1 MPIQRHANFSQAHF
15 SNDISTIFD
24 KKSGTLA
31 LIGVLSLHGIVAMS
45 LANMATPNIKPPNVT
60 PPLEISFIAPPPA
73 ADKPKEMAV
82 TAEPKPIKQLT
93 KPVEKLAEKPK
104 EKLAEKPKE
113 KPIAKPISKP
123 IEKTVE
129 KPITQPIAKKPVEQP
144 IKPLAEPSK
153 PAENPIVKPPQ
164 VDQNI
169 VMARQLALANERA
182 EQAQKQQFERQQALA
197 RQQDLKR
204 QQELERQQELQRQQ
218 ILARQKA
225 LENQLIEQQQRER
238 KQAEMDRQK
247 ALADA
252 KARQA
257 DEARAKA
264 EKAKQQQADKDKEAE
279 QAQNNSPVSFSA
291 GQASWRRQP
300 SFSCHS
306 EDLENGALTAIIRY
320 TVDKQGNPTS
330 VTLAKSTG
338 NVRVDRQLSMQAK
351 SGKFNPFTKNGVPVV
366 GIVNLPVRCQ

>member
-1 MPIQRHANFSQAHF
+1 MPIQRHANYSQAHF
-15 SNDISTIFD
+15 SNNIGTIFD

-31 LIGVLSLHGIVAMS
+31 LIGVLSLHGIVAIS
-45 LANMATPNIKPPNVT
+45 LANMATPDIKPPNVT

-73 ADKPKEMAV
+73 PAKPEEMTV
-82 TAEPKPIKQLT
+82 TAEPKPIKQLP
-93 KPVEKLAEKPK
+93 KPVEKPTEKPI
-104 EKLAEKPKE
+104 EKVEEKPKE
-113 KPIAKPISKP
+113 KPIEKSISKP

-129 KPITQPIAKKPVEQP
+129 KPISQPISKKPVEQP
-144 IKPLAEPSK
+144 IKPSPEPSK
-153 PAENPIVKPPQ
+153 PTEKIIVKPPQ

-182 EQAQKQQFERQQALA
+182 EQAQKQKQ
-197 RQQDLKR
+197 

-218 ILARQKA
+218 ALARQKA
-225 LENQLIEQQQRER
+225 LDNQLIEQQERER
-238 KQAEMDRQK
+238 KQAEIDRQK

-279 QAQNNSPVSFSA
+279 QAQNNAPVSFSA

-351 SGKFNPFTKNGVPVV
+351 SGRFNPFTKNGVPVV

>member
-1 MPIQRHANFSQAHF
+1 MPIQRHANFSPAHF
-15 SNDISTIFD
+15 SNDISSIFD

-31 LIGVLSLHGIVAMS
+31 LIGVLSLHGIVAIS
-45 LANMATPNIKPPNVT
+45 LANMATPDIKPPNVT

-73 ADKPKEMAV
+73 PTKPKEMAV
-82 TAEPKPIKQLT
+82 TAEPKPIKQLP
-93 KPVEKLAEKPK
+93 KPVEKPTEKPI
-104 EKLAEKPKE
+104 EKIAEKPKE
-113 KPIAKPISKP
+113 KPIEKPISKP

-129 KPITQPIAKKPVEQP
+129 KPIAKKPVEQP
-144 IKPLAEPSK
+144 IKPLPEPLK

-182 EQAQKQQFERQQALA
+182 EHAQKQQLERQQALA
-197 RQQDLKR
+197 RQQDLER
-204 QQELERQQELQRQQ
+204 QQELERQQV
-218 ILARQKA
+218 LARQKA
-225 LENQLIEQQQRER
+225 LENQLIEQQERER

-264 EKAKQQQADKDKEAE
+264 EKAKQQADKDKEAE

>member
-1 MPIQRHANFSQAHF
+1 MSIQRHANFSPAHF

-24 KKSGTLA
+24 KKSGILA

-45 LANMATPNIKPPNVT
+45 LANMATPDIKLPDVT

-73 ADKPKEMAV
+73 ADNSKEMAV
-82 TAEPKPIKQLT
+82 TAEPKPIKQL
-93 KPVEKLAEKPK
+93 PKLVEKPK

-113 KPIAKPISKP
+113 KPIEKPISKP

-129 KPITQPIAKKPVEQP
+129 KPMAKKPVEQP
-144 IKPLAEPSK
+144 IKPLPEPSK
-153 PAENPIVKPPQ
+153 PAEKTIVKPPQ
-164 VDQNI
+164 VDQDI

-182 EQAQKQQFERQQALA
+182 EHAQKQQLERQQALA

-204 QQELERQQELQRQQ
+204 QQELERQQ

-264 EKAKQQQADKDKEAE
+264 EKAKQQQADKDKEAQ

>member
-1 MPIQRHANFSQAHF
+1 MPIQRHANYSQAHF
-15 SNDISTIFD
+15 SNDISAIVD

-31 LIGVLSLHGIVAMS
+31 LIGVLSLHGIVAIS
-45 LANMATPNIKPPNVT
+45 LANMATPDIKPPNVT

-82 TAEPKPIKQLT
+82 TAEPKPIKQLP
-93 KPVEKLAEKPK
+93 KPVEKPTEKPI
-104 EKLAEKPKE
+104 EKVEEKPKE
-113 KPIAKPISKP
+113 KPIEKPISKP

-129 KPITQPIAKKPVEQP
+129 KPMAKKPVEQP
-144 IKPLAEPSK
+144 IKPLPEPSK
-153 PAENPIVKPPQ
+153 PAEKIIVKPPQ

-182 EQAQKQQFERQQALA
+182 EQAQKQKQ
-197 RQQDLKR
+197 

-218 ILARQKA
+218 VLARQKA
-225 LENQLIEQQQRER
+225 LENQLIERQERER
-238 KQAEMDRQK
+238 KQAEVDRQK

>member
-15 SNDISTIFD
+15 SNDISAIFD
-24 KKSGTLA
+24 KKSSTLA

-45 LANMATPNIKPPNVT
+45 LANMAAPDIKPPNVT

-73 ADKPKEMAV
+73 ADKPKEMVV
-82 TAEPKPIKQLT
+82 TAEPKPIKQLP
-93 KPVEKLAEKPK
+93 KPVEKPK

-113 KPIAKPISKP
+113 KPIEKPINKP

-129 KPITQPIAKKPVEQP
+129 KPMSKKPVEQP
-144 IKPLAEPSK
+144 VKPLPEPLK

-169 VMARQLALANERA
+169 VMARQLALANEQA
-182 EQAQKQQFERQQALA
+182 EQAQKQQLERQQALA
-197 RQQDLKR
+197 RQQDLER
-204 QQELERQQELQRQQ
+204 QQELERQQ

-279 QAQNNSPVSFSA
+279 QAQNNAPVSFSA

-300 SFSCHS
+300 SFSCDS

>member
-1 MPIQRHANFSQAHF
+1 MSIQRHANFSQAHF

-31 LIGVLSLHGIVAMS
+31 LIGVLSLHGIVAIS
-45 LANMATPNIKPPNVT
+45 LENMATPDIKPPNVT

-73 ADKPKEMAV
+73 ADKPAEMTV
-82 TAEPKPIKQLT
+82 TAEPKPIKQLP
-93 KPVEKLAEKPK
+93 KPVEKPK

-113 KPIAKPISKP
+113 KPIEKPISKP

-129 KPITQPIAKKPVEQP
+129 KPMAKKPVEQP
-144 IKPLAEPSK
+144 IKPLPEPSK
-153 PAENPIVKPPQ
+153 PADNPIVKPPQ

-182 EQAQKQQFERQQALA
+182 EQAQKQQFERQQALT

-204 QQELERQQELQRQQ
+204 QQELERQQ

-238 KQAEMDRQK
+238 KQAEVDRQK

-264 EKAKQQQADKDKEAE
+264 EKAKQQQADKDKEAQ

-300 SFSCHS
+300 SFSCRS
-306 EDLENGALTAIIRY
+306 EDLENGALTAVIRY

>member
-15 SNDISTIFD
+15 SNDISSIFD

-31 LIGVLSLHGIVAMS
+31 LIGVLSLHGIVAIS
-45 LANMATPNIKPPNVT
+45 LANMATPDIKPPNVT

-82 TAEPKPIKQLT
+82 TAEQQPIKQLP
-93 KPVEKLAEKPK
+93 KPVEKPTEKPI
-104 EKLAEKPKE
+104 EKVEEKPKE
-113 KPIAKPISKP
+113 KPIEKSISKP

-129 KPITQPIAKKPVEQP
+129 KPMAKKPVQQP
-144 IKPLAEPSK
+144 IKPSPEPSK
-153 PAENPIVKPPQ
+153 PTEKIIVKPPQ

-182 EQAQKQQFERQQALA
+182 EQAQKQKQ
-197 RQQDLKR
+197 

-218 ILARQKA
+218 VLARQKA
-225 LENQLIEQQQRER
+225 LENQLIERQERER

-264 EKAKQQQADKDKEAE
+264 EKAKQQADKDKEAQ
-279 QAQNNSPVSFSA
+279 QAQNNSPVGFSA

>member
-45 LANMATPNIKPPNVT
+45 LANMAAPDIKPPNVT

-73 ADKPKEMAV
+73 ADKPKEMSV
-82 TAEPKPIKQLT
+82 TAEPKPIKQLP
-93 KPVEKLAEKPK
+93 KPVEKPTEKPIEKIAEKP
-104 EKLAEKPKE
+104 EE
-113 KPIAKPISKP
+113 KPIEKPISKP
-123 IEKTVE
+123 VEKTVE
-129 KPITQPIAKKPVEQP
+129 KPIAKKPVEQP
-144 IKPLAEPSK
+144 IKPLPEPLK

-182 EQAQKQQFERQQALA
+182 EQAQKQKQ
-197 RQQDLKR
+197 

-238 KQAEMDRQK
+238 KQAEVDRQK

-264 EKAKQQQADKDKEAE
+264 EKAKQQQADKDKEAQ

>member
-15 SNDISTIFD
+15 SNNISTIFD

-31 LIGVLSLHGIVAMS
+31 LIGVLSLHGIVAIS
-45 LANMATPNIKPPNVT
+45 LENMATPDIKPPNVT

-73 ADKPKEMAV
+73 ADKPAEMTV
-82 TAEPKPIKQLT
+82 TAEPKPIKQLP
-93 KPVEKLAEKPK
+93 KPVEKPK

-113 KPIAKPISKP
+113 KPIEKPISKP

-129 KPITQPIAKKPVEQP
+129 KPMAKKPVEQP
-144 IKPLAEPSK
+144 IKPLPEPLK

-182 EQAQKQQFERQQALA
+182 EQAQKQQLERQQALA
-197 RQQDLKR
+197 RQQDLER
-204 QQELERQQELQRQQ
+204 QQELERQQV
-218 ILARQKA
+218 LARQKA

-264 EKAKQQQADKDKEAE
+264 EKAKQQQADKDKEAQ

-306 EDLENGALTAIIRY
+306 EDLENGALTATIRY

-338 NVRVDRQLSMQAK
+338 NARVDRQLSMQAK

>member
-15 SNDISTIFD
+15 SNDISSIFD

-45 LANMATPNIKPPNVT
+45 LANMATPDIKPPNVT

-73 ADKPKEMAV
+73 PTKPKEMAV
-82 TAEPKPIKQLT
+82 TAEPKPIKQLP
-93 KPVEKLAEKPK
+93 KPVEKPE
-104 EKLAEKPKE
+104 E
-113 KPIAKPISKP
+113 KPIEKPISKP

-129 KPITQPIAKKPVEQP
+129 KPIAKKPVEQP
-144 IKPLAEPSK
+144 IKPLPEPSK
-153 PAENPIVKPPQ
+153 PAVNPIVKPPQ

-169 VMARQLALANERA
+169 VMARQLALANEQA
-182 EQAQKQQFERQQALA
+182 EQAQKQQLERQQALT
-197 RQQDLKR
+197 RQQDLQR
-204 QQELERQQELQRQQ
+204 QRELERQQELQRQQ
-218 ILARQKA
+218 VLARQKS
-225 LENQLIEQQQRER
+225 LENQLIEQQERER

-264 EKAKQQQADKDKEAE
+264 EKAKQQADKDKEAE

>member
-15 SNDISTIFD
+15 SNDISSIFD
-24 KKSGTLA
+24 KRSGTLA
-31 LIGVLSLHGIVAMS
+31 LIGVLSLHGIVAIS
-45 LANMATPNIKPPNVT
+45 LANMATPDIKPPNVT

-73 ADKPKEMAV
+73 PTKPEEMTV
-82 TAEPKPIKQLT
+82 TAEPKPIKQLP
-93 KPVEKLAEKPK
+93 KPVEKPTEKRI

-113 KPIAKPISKP
+113 KPIEKPISKP

-129 KPITQPIAKKPVEQP
+129 KPIAKKPVEQP
-144 IKPLAEPSK
+144 IKPLPELSK
-153 PAENPIVKPPQ
+153 PADNPIVKPPQ

-169 VMARQLALANERA
+169 VMARQLALANEQA
-182 EQAQKQQFERQQALA
+182 EQAQKQQLERQQALA
-197 RQQDLKR
+197 RQQDL
-204 QQELERQQELQRQQ
+204 ERQQELQRQQ
-218 ILARQKA
+218 VLARQKA
-225 LENQLIEQQQRER
+225 LENQLLEQQQRER

>member
-45 LANMATPNIKPPNVT
+45 LANMATPDIKPPNVT
-60 PPLEISFIAPPPA
+60 PPLQISFIALPPA

-82 TAEPKPIKQLT
+82 TAEPKPIKQLP
-93 KPVEKLAEKPK
+93 KPVEKPTEKRI

-113 KPIAKPISKP
+113 KPIEKPISKP

-129 KPITQPIAKKPVEQP
+129 KPIAKKPVEQP
-144 IKPLAEPSK
+144 IKPLPEPLK

-182 EQAQKQQFERQQALA
+182 EHAQKQQFERQQALA
-197 RQQDLKR
+197 RQQDLKQ
-204 QQELERQQELQRQQ
+204 QQELERQQA
-218 ILARQKA
+218 LARQKA
-225 LENQLIEQQQRER
+225 LDNQLIEQQRER
-238 KQAEMDRQK
+238 KQAEIDRQK

-264 EKAKQQQADKDKEAE
+264 EKAKQQQADKDKEAQ

-351 SGKFNPFTKNGVPVV
+351 SGKFNPFTKNSVPVV

>member
-1 MPIQRHANFSQAHF
+1 MSIQRHANFSPAHF
-15 SNDISTIFD
+15 SNDISSIVD

-31 LIGVLSLHGIVAMS
+31 LIGVLSLHGIVAIS
-45 LANMATPNIKPPNVT
+45 LANMATPDIKPPKVT

-73 ADKPKEMAV
+73 PTKPEEMTV
-82 TAEPKPIKQLT
+82 TAEQQPIKQLP
-93 KPVEKLAEKPK
+93 KPVEKPTEKPI
-104 EKLAEKPKE
+104 EKIAEKPKE
-113 KPIAKPISKP
+113 KPIEKPISKP
-123 IEKTVE
+123 VEKTVE
-129 KPITQPIAKKPVEQP
+129 KPIAKKPVEQP
-144 IKPLAEPSK
+144 IKPLPEPSK
-153 PAENPIVKPPQ
+153 PAEKPIVKPPQ
-164 VDQNI
+164 VDQDI

-197 RQQDLKR
+197 RQQDL
-204 QQELERQQELQRQQ
+204 ERQQV
-218 ILARQKA
+218 LARQKA
-225 LENQLIEQQQRER
+225 LDNQLIEQQERER
-238 KQAEMDRQK
+238 KQAEIDRQK

-264 EKAKQQQADKDKEAE
+264 EKAKQQQADKDKEAQ

>member
-1 MPIQRHANFSQAHF
+1 MSIQRHANFSPAHF

-31 LIGVLSLHGIVAMS
+31 LIGVLSLHGIVAIS
-45 LANMATPNIKPPNVT
+45 LANMAMPDIKPPKVT

-73 ADKPKEMAV
+73 PTKPEEMTV
-82 TAEPKPIKQLT
+82 TAEPKPIKQLS
-93 KPVEKLAEKPK
+93 KPVEKPK

-113 KPIAKPISKP
+113 KPIEKPISKP

-129 KPITQPIAKKPVEQP
+129 KPIAKKPVEQP
-144 IKPLAEPSK
+144 IKPLPEPSK
-153 PAENPIVKPPQ
+153 PAEKTIVKPPQ
-164 VDQNI
+164 VDQDI

-182 EQAQKQQFERQQALA
+182 EHAQKQQFERQQALA
-197 RQQDLKR
+197 RQQDLER
-204 QQELERQQELQRQQ
+204 QQELERQQA
-218 ILARQKA
+218 LARQKA
-225 LENQLIEQQQRER
+225 LDNQLIEQQQRER

-264 EKAKQQQADKDKEAE
+264 EKAKQQADKDKEAE

-330 VTLAKSTG
+330 VTLSKSTG
-338 NVRVDRQLSMQAK
+338 NARVDRQLSMQAK
-351 SGKFNPFTKNGVPVV
+351 SGKFNPFTKNGIPVV

>member
-45 LANMATPNIKPPNVT
+45 LANMAMPDIKPPKVT

-73 ADKPKEMAV
+73 PTKPKEMAV
-82 TAEPKPIKQLT
+82 TAEPQPIKQLP
-93 KPVEKLAEKPK
+93 KPV
-104 EKLAEKPKE
+104 EKPKE
-113 KPIAKPISKP
+113 KPIQKPISKP

-129 KPITQPIAKKPVEQP
+129 KPIPQPIAKKPVEQP
-144 IKPLAEPSK
+144 IKPLPKLSK
-153 PAENPIVKPPQ
+153 PAEKPIVKPPQ

-182 EQAQKQQFERQQALA
+182 EHPQKQQLERQQALA
-197 RQQDLKR
+197 RQQDLER
-204 QQELERQQELQRQQ
+204 QQELERQQV
-218 ILARQKA
+218 LARQKA
-225 LENQLIEQQQRER
+225 LENQLIERQERER
-238 KQAEMDRQK
+238 KQAEVDRQK

-264 EKAKQQQADKDKEAE
+264 EKAKQQADKDKEAQ

-338 NVRVDRQLSMQAK
+338 NARVDRQLSMQAK

>member
-1 MPIQRHANFSQAHF
+1 MSIQRHANFSQSHF

-45 LANMATPNIKPPNVT
+45 LANMAAPDIKPPNVT

-93 KPVEKLAEKPK
+93 KPVEKPK

-129 KPITQPIAKKPVEQP
+129 KLITQPITKKPVEQP
-144 IKPLAEPSK
+144 IKPLAEPLK

-169 VMARQLALANERA
+169 VMARQLALANEQA

-204 QQELERQQELQRQQ
+204 QQELERQHELERQQ

-264 EKAKQQQADKDKEAE
+264 EKAKQQADKDKEAE
-279 QAQNNSPVSFSA
+279 QAQNNAPVSFSA

-300 SFSCHS
+300 SFSCDS

>member
-15 SNDISTIFD
+15 SNNISTIFD

-31 LIGVLSLHGIVAMS
+31 LIGVLSLHGIVAIS
-45 LANMATPNIKPPNVT
+45 LENMATPDIKPPNVT

-73 ADKPKEMAV
+73 ADKPAEMTV
-82 TAEPKPIKQLT
+82 TAEPKPIKQLP
-93 KPVEKLAEKPK
+93 KPVEKPK

-113 KPIAKPISKP
+113 KPIEKPISKP

-129 KPITQPIAKKPVEQP
+129 KPMAKKPVEQP
-144 IKPLAEPSK
+144 IKPLPEPLK

-182 EQAQKQQFERQQALA
+182 EQAQKQQLERQQALA
-197 RQQDLKR
+197 RQQDLER
-204 QQELERQQELQRQQ
+204 QQELERQQV
-218 ILARQKA
+218 LARQKA

-264 EKAKQQQADKDKEAE
+264 EKAKQQQADKDKEAQ

-306 EDLENGALTAIIRY
+306 EDLENGALTATIRY

-338 NVRVDRQLSMQAK
+338 NARVDRQLSMQAK
-351 SGKFNPFTKNGVPVV
+351 SGRFNPFTKNGVPVV

>member
-1 MPIQRHANFSQAHF
+1 MPIQRHANYSQAHF
-15 SNDISTIFD
+15 SNNIGTIFD

-31 LIGVLSLHGIVAMS
+31 LIGVLSLHGIVAIS
-45 LANMATPNIKPPNVT
+45 LANMATPDIKPPNVT

-82 TAEPKPIKQLT
+82 TAEPKPIKQLP
-93 KPVEKLAEKPK
+93 KPVEKPTEKPI
-104 EKLAEKPKE
+104 EKVEEKPKE
-113 KPIAKPISKP
+113 KPIEKSISKP

-129 KPITQPIAKKPVEQP
+129 KPIAKKPVEQP
-144 IKPLAEPSK
+144 IKPSPEPSK
-153 PAENPIVKPPQ
+153 PTEKIIVKPPQ

-197 RQQDLKR
+197 RQQDLK
-204 QQELERQQELQRQQ
+204 QQELERQQA
-218 ILARQKA
+218 LARQKA
-225 LENQLIEQQQRER
+225 LENQLIERQERER
-238 KQAEMDRQK
+238 KQAEVDRQK

-264 EKAKQQQADKDKEAE
+264 EKAKQQADKDKEAE
-279 QAQNNSPVSFSA
+279 QAQNNAPVSFSA

-306 EDLENGALTAIIRY
+306 EDLENGALTAMIRY

>member
-15 SNDISTIFD
+15 SNDISSIFD

-31 LIGVLSLHGIVAMS
+31 LIGVLSLHGIVAIS
-45 LANMATPNIKPPNVT
+45 LANMATPDIKPPNVT

-73 ADKPKEMAV
+73 PTKAEEMTV
-82 TAEPKPIKQLT
+82 TAEPKPIKQLP
-93 KPVEKLAEKPK
+93 KPV
-104 EKLAEKPKE
+104 EKPKE
-113 KPIAKPISKP
+113 KPIEKIAEKPEEKPIEKPISKP
-123 IEKTVE
+123 VEKTVE
-129 KPITQPIAKKPVEQP
+129 KPIAKKPVEQP
-144 IKPLAEPSK
+144 IKPLPEPSK
-153 PAENPIVKPPQ
+153 PAEKTIVKPPQ

-182 EQAQKQQFERQQALA
+182 EQAQKQQFEHQQALA
-197 RQQDLKR
+197 RQQDLKQ
-204 QQELERQQELQRQQ
+204 QQELERQQA
-218 ILARQKA
+218 LARQKA
-225 LENQLIEQQQRER
+225 LDNQLIEQQERER
-238 KQAEMDRQK
+238 KQAEIDRQK

-264 EKAKQQQADKDKEAE
+264 EKAKQQQADKDKEAQ

>member
-15 SNDISTIFD
+15 SNDISSIFD

-31 LIGVLSLHGIVAMS
+31 LIGVLSLHGIVAIS
-45 LANMATPNIKPPNVT
+45 LANMATPDIKPPNVT

-82 TAEPKPIKQLT
+82 TAEPKPIKQLP
-93 KPVEKLAEKPK
+93 KPVEKPTEKPI
-104 EKLAEKPKE
+104 EKVEEKPKE
-113 KPIAKPISKP
+113 KPIEKSISKP

-129 KPITQPIAKKPVEQP
+129 KPIAKKPVEQP
-144 IKPLAEPSK
+144 IKPSPEPSK
-153 PAENPIVKPPQ
+153 PTEKIIVKPPQ

-182 EQAQKQQFERQQALA
+182 EQAQKQKQ
-197 RQQDLKR
+197 

-218 ILARQKA
+218 VLARQKA
-225 LENQLIEQQQRER
+225 LENQLIEQQERER
-238 KQAEMDRQK
+238 KQAEVDRQK

-279 QAQNNSPVSFSA
+279 QAQNNAPVSFSA

>member
-15 SNDISTIFD
+15 SNNISTIFD

-31 LIGVLSLHGIVAMS
+31 LIGVLSLHGIVAIS
-45 LANMATPNIKPPNVT
+45 LENMATPDIKPPNVT

-73 ADKPKEMAV
+73 ADKPAEMTV
-82 TAEPKPIKQLT
+82 TAEPKPIKQLP
-93 KPVEKLAEKPK
+93 KPVEKPK

-113 KPIAKPISKP
+113 KPIEKPISKP

-129 KPITQPIAKKPVEQP
+129 KPMAKKPVEQP
-144 IKPLAEPSK
+144 IKPLPEPLK

-182 EQAQKQQFERQQALA
+182 EQAQKQQFERQQALT

-204 QQELERQQELQRQQ
+204 QQELERQEELQRQQ
-218 ILARQKA
+218 ALARQKA
-225 LENQLIEQQQRER
+225 LENQLIEQQERER
-238 KQAEMDRQK
+238 KQAEVDRQK

-264 EKAKQQQADKDKEAE
+264 EKAKQQQADKDKEAQ

-300 SFSCHS
+300 SFSCRS
-306 EDLENGALTAIIRY
+306 EDLENGALTAVIRY

-366 GIVNLPVRCQ
+366 GIVNLPVRCL

>member
-15 SNDISTIFD
+15 SNDISSIFD

-31 LIGVLSLHGIVAMS
+31 LIGVLSLHGIVAIS
-45 LANMATPNIKPPNVT
+45 LENMATPDIKPPNVT

-73 ADKPKEMAV
+73 ADKPKEMSV
-82 TAEPKPIKQLT
+82 TAEPKPIKQLP
-93 KPVEKLAEKPK
+93 KPVEKLE
-104 EKLAEKPKE
+104 EN
-113 KPIAKPISKP
+113 PIEKPISKP

-129 KPITQPIAKKPVEQP
+129 KPMAKKPVEQP
-144 IKPLAEPSK
+144 IKPLPELSK
-153 PAENPIVKPPQ
+153 PANNPIVKPPQ

-182 EQAQKQQFERQQALA
+182 EQAQKQQ
-197 RQQDLKR
+197 
-204 QQELERQQELQRQQ
+204 LERQQ
-218 ILARQKA
+218 ILARQQA
-225 LENQLIEQQQRER
+225 LQNQLIERQERER
-238 KQAEMDRQK
+238 KQAEVDRQK

-264 EKAKQQQADKDKEAE
+264 EKARQEQADKDKEAQ
-279 QAQNNSPVSFSA
+279 QAQNNSPVSFSS

-306 EDLENGALTAIIRY
+306 EDLENGALTAVIRY

>member
-1 MPIQRHANFSQAHF
+1 MSIQRHANFSQAHF
-15 SNDISTIFD
+15 SNDISAIVD

-31 LIGVLSLHGIVAMS
+31 LIGVLSLHGIVAII
-45 LANMATPNIKPPNVT
+45 LANMATPDIKPPNVT

-73 ADKPKEMAV
+73 PTKPEEMTL
-82 TAEPKPIKQLT
+82 TAEPQPIKQLP
-93 KPVEKLAEKPK
+93 KPVEKLS
-104 EKLAEKPKE
+104 EKPKE
-113 KPIAKPISKP
+113 KPIEKPISKP

-129 KPITQPIAKKPVEQP
+129 KPIPQPMAKKPLEQP
-144 IKPLAEPSK
+144 IKSLPEPSK
-153 PAENPIVKPPQ
+153 PAEKTIVKPPQ

-182 EQAQKQQFERQQALA
+182 EQAQKQQQELERQQALA
-197 RQQDLKR
+197 RQ
-204 QQELERQQELQRQQ
+204 
-218 ILARQKA
+218 KA
-225 LENQLIEQQQRER
+225 LDNQLIEQQERER

-252 KARQA
+252 KAIQA
-257 DEARAKA
+257 EEARAKA
-264 EKAKQQQADKDKEAE
+264 EKAKQQQADKNKEAQ

-366 GIVNLPVRCQ
+366 GVVNLPVRCQ

>member
-1 MPIQRHANFSQAHF
+1 MSIQRHANFSQAHF
-15 SNDISTIFD
+15 SNDISAIFD

-31 LIGVLSLHGIVAMS
+31 LIGVLSLHGIVAIS
-45 LANMATPNIKPPNVT
+45 LANMATPDIKPPNVT

-113 KPIAKPISKP
+113 KPIVKPINKP

-129 KPITQPIAKKPVEQP
+129 KPMAKKPVQQP
-144 IKPLAEPSK
+144 IKPSPEPSK
-153 PAENPIVKPPQ
+153 PTEKIIVKPPQ

-182 EQAQKQQFERQQALA
+182 EQAQKQKQ
-197 RQQDLKR
+197 

-218 ILARQKA
+218 VLARQKA
-225 LENQLIEQQQRER
+225 LENQLIEQQERER

-279 QAQNNSPVSFSA
+279 QAQNNAPVSFSA

-300 SFSCHS
+300 SFSCDS

>member
-1 MPIQRHANFSQAHF
+1 MPIQPHANYSQAHF
-15 SNDISTIFD
+15 SNDISAIFD

-31 LIGVLSLHGIVAMS
+31 LIGVLSLHGIVAIS
-45 LANMATPNIKPPNVT
+45 LANMATPDIKPPNVT

-73 ADKPKEMAV
+73 PTKPEEMMV
-82 TAEPKPIKQLT
+82 TAEQQPIKQLP
-93 KPVEKLAEKPK
+93 KPVEKPT
-104 EKLAEKPKE
+104 E
-113 KPIAKPISKP
+113 KPIEKPISKP

-129 KPITQPIAKKPVEQP
+129 KPIAKKPVEQP
-144 IKPLAEPSK
+144 IKPLPEPSK
-153 PAENPIVKPPQ
+153 PAEKTIVKPPQ
-164 VDQNI
+164 VDQDI

-182 EQAQKQQFERQQALA
+182 EKAQKQQFERQQALA
-197 RQQDLKR
+197 RQQDLK
-204 QQELERQQELQRQQ
+204 QQELERQQV
-218 ILARQKA
+218 LARQKA
-225 LENQLIEQQQRER
+225 LDNQLIEQQERER
-238 KQAEMDRQK
+238 KQAEVDRQK

-257 DEARAKA
+257 EEARAKA
-264 EKAKQQQADKDKEAE
+264 EKAKQQQADKDKEAQ

-338 NVRVDRQLSMQAK
+338 NARVDRQLSMQAK

>member
-15 SNDISTIFD
+15 SNNISTIFD

-31 LIGVLSLHGIVAMS
+31 LIGVLSLHGIVAIS
-45 LANMATPNIKPPNVT
+45 LENMATPDIKPPNVT

-73 ADKPKEMAV
+73 ADKPAEMTV
-82 TAEPKPIKQLT
+82 TAEPKPIKQLP
-93 KPVEKLAEKPK
+93 KPVEKPK

-113 KPIAKPISKP
+113 KPIEKPISKP

-129 KPITQPIAKKPVEQP
+129 KPMAKKPVEQP
-144 IKPLAEPSK
+144 IKPLPEPLK

-197 RQQDLKR
+197 RQ
-204 QQELERQQELQRQQ
+204 
-218 ILARQKA
+218 KA

-238 KQAEMDRQK
+238 KQAEVDRQK

-264 EKAKQQQADKDKEAE
+264 EKAKQQQADKDKEAQ

-300 SFSCHS
+300 SFSCRS

>member
-1 MPIQRHANFSQAHF
+1 M
-15 SNDISTIFD
+15 
-24 KKSGTLA
+24 
-31 LIGVLSLHGIVAMS
+31 
-45 LANMATPNIKPPNVT
+45 
-60 PPLEISFIAPPPA
+60 
-73 ADKPKEMAV
+73 
-82 TAEPKPIKQLT
+82 
-93 KPVEKLAEKPK
+93 
-104 EKLAEKPKE
+104 
-113 KPIAKPISKP
+113 
-123 IEKTVE
+123 
-129 KPITQPIAKKPVEQP
+129 
-144 IKPLAEPSK
+144 K

-182 EQAQKQQFERQQALA
+182 EQAQKQQQ
-197 RQQDLKR
+197 

-218 ILARQKA
+218 VLARQKA
-225 LENQLIEQQQRER
+225 LENQLIEQQERER

-279 QAQNNSPVSFSA
+279 QAQNNAPVSFSA

>member
-1 MPIQRHANFSQAHF
+1 MSIQRHANFSQAHF
-15 SNDISTIFD
+15 SNDISSIFD

-31 LIGVLSLHGIVAMS
+31 LIGVLSLHGIVAIS
-45 LANMATPNIKPPNVT
+45 LANMATPDIKPPKVT

-73 ADKPKEMAV
+73 PTKPEEMTV
-82 TAEPKPIKQLT
+82 TAEQQPIKQLP
-93 KPVEKLAEKPK
+93 KPVEKPTEKPIEKIAEKP
-104 EKLAEKPKE
+104 EE
-113 KPIAKPISKP
+113 KPIEKPISKP
-123 IEKTVE
+123 VEKTVE
-129 KPITQPIAKKPVEQP
+129 KPIAKKPVEQP
-144 IKPLAEPSK
+144 IKPLPEPSK
-153 PAENPIVKPPQ
+153 PAEKTIVKPPQ

-182 EQAQKQQFERQQALA
+182 EQAQKQQLEHQQALA
-197 RQQDLKR
+197 RQQDLKQ
-204 QQELERQQELQRQQ
+204 QQELERQQA
-218 ILARQKA
+218 LARQKA
-225 LENQLIEQQQRER
+225 LDNQLIEQQERER
-238 KQAEMDRQK
+238 KQAEIDRQK

-264 EKAKQQQADKDKEAE
+264 EKAKQQQADKDKEAQ

>member
-45 LANMATPNIKPPNVT
+45 LANMAAPDIKPPKVT

-82 TAEPKPIKQLT
+82 TAEPKPIKQLP
-93 KPVEKLAEKPK
+93 KPVEKPK

-113 KPIAKPISKP
+113 KPIAKPINKP

-129 KPITQPIAKKPVEQP
+129 KPMSKKPVEQP
-144 IKPLAEPSK
+144 IKPLPEPLK
-153 PAENPIVKPPQ
+153 PAVNPIVKPPQ

-204 QQELERQQELQRQQ
+204 QQELERQQ

-264 EKAKQQQADKDKEAE
+264 EKAKQQADKDKEAQ
-279 QAQNNSPVSFSA
+279 QAQNNAPVSFSA

-300 SFSCHS
+300 SFSCDS

>member
-15 SNDISTIFD
+15 SNNISTIFD

-31 LIGVLSLHGIVAMS
+31 LIGVLSLHGIVAIS
-45 LANMATPNIKPPNVT
+45 LENMATPDIKPPNVT

-73 ADKPKEMAV
+73 ADKPKEMSV
-82 TAEPKPIKQLT
+82 TAEPKPIKQLP
-93 KPVEKLAEKPK
+93 KPVEKLE
-104 EKLAEKPKE
+104 EN
-113 KPIAKPISKP
+113 PIEKPISKP

-129 KPITQPIAKKPVEQP
+129 KPMAKKPVEQP
-144 IKPLAEPSK
+144 IKPLPEPSK
-153 PAENPIVKPPQ
+153 PAEKTIVKPPQ

-197 RQQDLKR
+197 RQQDLKQ
-204 QQELERQQELQRQQ
+204 QQELERQQV
-218 ILARQKA
+218 LARQKA
-225 LENQLIEQQQRER
+225 LENQLIEQQRER

-264 EKAKQQQADKDKEAE
+264 EKAKQQQADKDKEAQ

-306 EDLENGALTAIIRY
+306 EDLENGALTATIRY

-338 NVRVDRQLSMQAK
+338 NARVDRQLSMQAK

>member
-15 SNDISTIFD
+15 SNDISSIVD

-31 LIGVLSLHGIVAMS
+31 LIGVLSLHGIVAIS

-60 PPLEISFIAPPPA
+60 PPLEISFIAPLPA
-73 ADKPKEMAV
+73 VDKPEEMKI
-82 TAEPKPIKQLT
+82 TAEPQPIKQL
-93 KPVEKLAEKPK
+93 PK
-104 EKLAEKPKE
+104 AVEKPKE
-113 KPIAKPISKP
+113 KPIEKPISKP

-129 KPITQPIAKKPVEQP
+129 KPI
-144 IKPLAEPSK
+144 KPLPEPSK
-153 PAENPIVKPPQ
+153 PAEKPIVKPPQ

-169 VMARQLALANERA
+169 VMAKQLALANERA

-197 RQQDLKR
+197 RQQDLER
-204 QQELERQQELQRQQ
+204 QQEWEQQQELERQQA
-218 ILARQKA
+218 LARQKA
-225 LENQLIEQQQRER
+225 LDNQLIEQQQRER
-238 KQAEMDRQK
+238 KQAEIDRQK

-264 EKAKQQQADKDKEAE
+264 EKAKQQQADKDKEAQ

-338 NVRVDRQLSMQAK
+338 NARVDRQLSMQAK
-351 SGKFNPFTKNGVPVV
+351 SGKFNPFTKNGIPVV

>member
-15 SNDISTIFD
+15 SNDISAIVD

-31 LIGVLSLHGIVAMS
+31 LIGVLSLHGIVAIS
-45 LANMATPNIKPPNVT
+45 LANMATPDIKPPKVT

-73 ADKPKEMAV
+73 PAKPEEMTV
-82 TAEPKPIKQLT
+82 TAEPKPIKQLP
-93 KPVEKLAEKPK
+93 KPVEKPK
-104 EKLAEKPKE
+104 EKPIEKVEEKPKE
-113 KPIAKPISKP
+113 KPIAKPINKP

-129 KPITQPIAKKPVEQP
+129 EPIAKKPVEQP
-144 IKPLAEPSK
+144 VKPLPEPLK
-153 PAENPIVKPPQ
+153 PAVNPIVKPPQ
-164 VDQNI
+164 VDQDI

-182 EQAQKQQFERQQALA
+182 EQAQKQKQ
-197 RQQDLKR
+197 

-218 ILARQKA
+218 ALARQKA
-225 LENQLIEQQQRER
+225 LDNQLIEQQERER
-238 KQAEMDRQK
+238 KQAEIDRQK

-279 QAQNNSPVSFSA
+279 QAQNNAPVSFSA

-351 SGKFNPFTKNGVPVV
+351 SGRFNPFTKNGVPVV

>member
-15 SNDISTIFD
+15 SNNISTIFD

-31 LIGVLSLHGIVAMS
+31 LIGVLSLHGIVAIS
-45 LANMATPNIKPPNVT
+45 LANMATPDIKPPNVT
-60 PPLEISFIAPPPA
+60 PPLEISFIAPLPA
-73 ADKPKEMAV
+73 ADKPKEMSV
-82 TAEPKPIKQLT
+82 TAEPKPIKQLP
-93 KPVEKLAEKPK
+93 KPVEKPTEKPI
-104 EKLAEKPKE
+104 EKIAEKPKE
-113 KPIAKPISKP
+113 KPIEKPISKP

-129 KPITQPIAKKPVEQP
+129 KPMAKKPVEQP
-144 IKPLAEPSK
+144 IKPLPELSK
-153 PAENPIVKPPQ
+153 PANNPIVKPPQ

-182 EQAQKQQFERQQALA
+182 EQAQKQQLERQQALA
-197 RQQDLKR
+197 RQQDLER
-204 QQELERQQELQRQQ
+204 QQELERQQV
-218 ILARQKA
+218 LARQKA

-264 EKAKQQQADKDKEAE
+264 EKAKQQQADKDKEAQ

-306 EDLENGALTAIIRY
+306 EDLENGALTATIRY

-338 NVRVDRQLSMQAK
+338 NARVDRQLSMQAK

>member
-15 SNDISTIFD
+15 SNDISSIFD

-31 LIGVLSLHGIVAMS
+31 LIGVLSLHGIVAIS
-45 LANMATPNIKPPNVT
+45 LANMATPDIKPPNVT

-73 ADKPKEMAV
+73 ADKPKEMSV
-82 TAEPKPIKQLT
+82 TAEPKPIKQLP
-93 KPVEKLAEKPK
+93 KPVEKLE
-104 EKLAEKPKE
+104 EN
-113 KPIAKPISKP
+113 PIEKPISKP

-129 KPITQPIAKKPVEQP
+129 KPMAKKPVEQP
-144 IKPLAEPSK
+144 IKPLPELSK
-153 PAENPIVKPPQ
+153 PANNPIVKPPQ

-182 EQAQKQQFERQQALA
+182 EQAQKQQ
-197 RQQDLKR
+197 
-204 QQELERQQELQRQQ
+204 LERQQ
-218 ILARQKA
+218 ILARQQA
-225 LENQLIEQQQRER
+225 LQNQLIERQERER
-238 KQAEMDRQK
+238 KQAEVDRQK

-264 EKAKQQQADKDKEAE
+264 EKARQEQADKDKEAQ

>member
-15 SNDISTIFD
+15 SNNISTIFD

-31 LIGVLSLHGIVAMS
+31 LIGVLSLHGIVAIS
-45 LANMATPNIKPPNVT
+45 LENMATPDIKPPNVT

-73 ADKPKEMAV
+73 ADKPAEMTV
-82 TAEPKPIKQLT
+82 TAEPKPIKQLP
-93 KPVEKLAEKPK
+93 KPVEKPK

-113 KPIAKPISKP
+113 KPIEKPISKP

-129 KPITQPIAKKPVEQP
+129 KPMAKKPVEQP
-144 IKPLAEPSK
+144 IKPLPEPLK

-182 EQAQKQQFERQQALA
+182 EQAQKQKQ
-197 RQQDLKR
+197 

-218 ILARQKA
+218 VLARQKA
-225 LENQLIEQQQRER
+225 LENQLLEQQERER

-264 EKAKQQQADKDKEAE
+264 EKAKQQQADKDKEAQ

-300 SFSCHS
+300 SFSCRS

>member
-1 MPIQRHANFSQAHF
+1 MSIQRHANFSQAHF
-15 SNDISTIFD
+15 SNDISAIVD

-31 LIGVLSLHGIVAMS
+31 LIGVLSLHGIVAIS
-45 LANMATPNIKPPNVT
+45 LANMAMPDIKPPKVT

-73 ADKPKEMAV
+73 PTKPEEMTV
-82 TAEPKPIKQLT
+82 TAEQQPIKQLP
-93 KPVEKLAEKPK
+93 KPVEKPTEKPIEKEKIAEKP
-104 EKLAEKPKE
+104 EET
-113 KPIAKPISKP
+113 PIEKPISKP

-129 KPITQPIAKKPVEQP
+129 KPIEKPIAKKPVEQP
-144 IKPLAEPSK
+144 IKPLSEPSK
-153 PAENPIVKPPQ
+153 PADNPIVKPPQ
-164 VDQNI
+164 VDQEI

-197 RQQDLKR
+197 RQQDL
-204 QQELERQQELQRQQ
+204 ERQQV
-218 ILARQKA
+218 LARQKA
-225 LENQLIEQQQRER
+225 LENQLIEQQERER

-264 EKAKQQQADKDKEAE
+264 EKAKQQADKDKEAQ
-279 QAQNNSPVSFSA
+279 QAQNNAPVSFSA

-330 VTLAKSTG
+330 VTLSKSTG
-338 NVRVDRQLSMQAK
+338 NARVDRQLSMQAK
-351 SGKFNPFTKNGVPVV
+351 SGKFNPFTKNGIPVV

>member
-1 MPIQRHANFSQAHF
+1 MPIQRHANFSPAHF
-15 SNDISTIFD
+15 SNDISAIVD

-31 LIGVLSLHGIVAMS
+31 LIGVLSLHGIVAIS
-45 LANMATPNIKPPNVT
+45 LANMAMPDIKPPNVT

-73 ADKPKEMAV
+73 PTKPKEMTV
-82 TAEPKPIKQLT
+82 TAEPKPIKQLP
-93 KPVEKLAEKPK
+93 KPV
-104 EKLAEKPKE
+104 EKPKE
-113 KPIAKPISKP
+113 KPIEKTIEKPIEKPISKP

-129 KPITQPIAKKPVEQP
+129 KPIAKKPVEQP
-144 IKPLAEPSK
+144 IKPLPEPLK

-182 EQAQKQQFERQQALA
+182 EHAQKQQLERQQALA
-197 RQQDLKR
+197 RQQDLER
-204 QQELERQQELQRQQ
+204 QQELERQQV
-218 ILARQKA
+218 LARQKA
-225 LENQLIEQQQRER
+225 LENQLIEQQERER

-264 EKAKQQQADKDKEAE
+264 EKAKQQADKDKEAQ
-279 QAQNNSPVSFSA
+279 QAQNTSPVSFSA

-320 TVDKQGNPTS
+320 TVDKQGNATS

-338 NVRVDRQLSMQAK
+338 NARVDRQLSMQAK

>member
-15 SNDISTIFD
+15 SNDISSIFD

-31 LIGVLSLHGIVAMS
+31 LIGVLSLHGIVAIS
-45 LANMATPNIKPPNVT
+45 LENMATPDIKPPNVT

-73 ADKPKEMAV
+73 ADKPKEMSV
-82 TAEPKPIKQLT
+82 TAEPKPIKQLP
-93 KPVEKLAEKPK
+93 KPVEKLE
-104 EKLAEKPKE
+104 EN
-113 KPIAKPISKP
+113 PIEKPISKP

-129 KPITQPIAKKPVEQP
+129 KPMAKKPVEQP
-144 IKPLAEPSK
+144 IKPLPEPSK
-153 PAENPIVKPPQ
+153 PAEKTIVKPPQ

-197 RQQDLKR
+197 RQQDLKQ
-204 QQELERQQELQRQQ
+204 QQELERQQV
-218 ILARQKA
+218 LARQKA
-225 LENQLIEQQQRER
+225 LENQLIEQQRER

-264 EKAKQQQADKDKEAE
+264 EKAKQQQADKDKEAQ

-306 EDLENGALTAIIRY
+306 EDLENGALTATIRY

-338 NVRVDRQLSMQAK
+338 NARVDRQLSMQAK